1 MNSLTMATLAIALAL
16 YMQQEKDSILERFA
30 LGVFWGCVIL
40 AFIFSPI
47 K

>member
-16 YMQQEKDSILERFA
+16 YMQREEDSTLLELA
-30 LGVFWGCVIL
+30 LVFFWACLVL
-40 AFIFSPI
+40 ALIFSPV